1 MRDFIPFIDRRLYV
15 DWSEEMGHGVFTRER
30 IGKDEFV
37 EIAPVIA
44 LESGKGALL
53 DYALLWGDKL
63 VVALGW
69 TMLYNHS
76 DNNSCVFSSNL
87 YDSLLGIMTIR
98 DIEPGEQLTV
108 DYGSDWFSSRG
119 MDKKQI

>member
-15 DWSEEMGHGVFTRER
+15 DWSEEMGHGVFTREH
-30 IGKDEFV
+30 IGKNEFV
-37 EIAPVIA
+37 EIAPVVS
-44 LESGKGALL
+44 LDSGKGEFLN
-53 DYALLWGDKL
+53 YTLLWGDKL

-87 YDSLLGIMTIR
+87 YDNLLGIMTVREIS
-98 DIEPGEQLTV
+98 PGEQLTV
-108 DYGSDWFSSRG
+108 SYGSDWFSSRG
-119 MDKKQI
+119 MEKKL